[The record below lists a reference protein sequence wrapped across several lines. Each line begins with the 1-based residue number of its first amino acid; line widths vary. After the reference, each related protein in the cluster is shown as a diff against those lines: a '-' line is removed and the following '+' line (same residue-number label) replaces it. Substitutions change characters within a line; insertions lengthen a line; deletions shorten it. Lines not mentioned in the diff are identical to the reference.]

1 MMRTI
6 YYAFIIT
13 TANKVISHQK
23 VTFRYNSIEAL
34 VVTVTVLTLSRY
46 YWTVDNANL
55 LRFTRRSYHLD

>member
-34 VVTVTVLTLSRY
+34 VVTVTVLTHP
-46 YWTVDNANL
+46 VP
-55 LRFTRRSYHLD
+55 